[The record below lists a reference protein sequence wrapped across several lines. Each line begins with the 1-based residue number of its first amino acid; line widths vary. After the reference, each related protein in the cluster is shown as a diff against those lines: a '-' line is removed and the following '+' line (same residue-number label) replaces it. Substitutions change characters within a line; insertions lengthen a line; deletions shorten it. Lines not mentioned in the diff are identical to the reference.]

1 MVDES
6 AAMKS
11 LGPCDVTEILQ
22 HVVPGERAAAE
33 QLFSAVYD
41 ELRKMAAGLLRRERS
56 DHTLQP
62 TALVHEAFLKLVD
75 QTRVDWRGR
84 AHFLAVAA
92 QAMRRILVDH
102 ARRHAA
108 SKRGGHRHRIALE
121 ELALEA
127 KREEDVLVV
136 EDVLL
141 RLTQLD
147 PHQAR
152 MVELRFYGGLSVAET
167 AEVQGVSKRAAE
179 REWTMVRAWLRRELS
194 GSSAA

>member
-1 MVDES
+1 MIDVS
-6 AAMKS
+6 AAMNA
-11 LGPCDVTEILQ
+11 LGPCDVTEILRQ
-22 HVVPGERAAAE
+22 LVPGERAAAE
-33 QLFSAVYD
+33 LLFSAVYG

-127 KREEDVLVV
+127 KREEDVLIV

-147 PHQAR
+147 PHQAE